1 MKKLLLTAVLG
12 LTLSL
17 PVISHA
23 GVNVFGVETPIT
35 KNQVSDN
42 LTNGYVASDL
52 GDTFHIQKLSNSDS
66 STISVNSEDRL
77 LVFGVDINSIDK
89 I

>member
-1 MKKLLLTAVLG
+1 MKRLLLTAVLA
-12 LTLSL
+12 LTLGL

-23 GVNVFGVETPIT
+23 GNIFGVETPIA
-35 KNQVSDN
+35 KNQVTDN
-42 LTNGYVASDL
+42 LSSGYVATDL
-52 GDTFHIQKLSNSDS
+52 GDTFRVQKTDKDISAIS
-66 STISVNSEDRL
+66 SEKSGDKL

>member
-12 LTLSL
+12 LTFSL
-17 PVISHA
+17 PVVSNA

-42 LTNGYVASDL
+42 IGHGYVAGDL
-52 GDTFHIQKLSNSDS
+52 GDTFHIQKLNKSDS
-66 STISVNSEDRL
+66 SIKAENSNDQL

>member
-12 LTLSL
+12 LTFSL
-17 PVISHA
+17 PVVSNA
-23 GVNVFGVETPIT
+23 GVNVFGVETPII

-42 LTNGYVASDL
+42 IGHGYVAGDL
-52 GDTFHIQKLSNSDS
+52 GDTFHIQKLNNSDS
-66 STISVNSEDRL
+66 STKAENSNDQL